1 MVASGCW
8 CPNCWRLWIRALSEI
23 IAKAPTQ
30 NPVLLQR
37 NPAICAAELDGE
49 VCLFHPD
56 NAEYLNLNATGSAIW
71 TLLETPLTAD
81 DLIERLLE
89 RYAVDEQTCRQDTDQ
104 FLSQALERGML
115 LGVGESV

>member
-1 MVASGCW
+1 MIAMAS
-8 CPNCWRLWIRALSEI
+8 
-23 IAKAPTQ
+23 TQ
-30 NPVLLQR
+30 TPVLLQR

-71 TLLETPLTAD
+71 NLLDTPLNAEQ
-81 DLIERLLE
+81 LLERLLE
-89 RYAVDEQTCRQDTDQ
+89 RYAVDEQACRHDTDQ

-115 LGVGESV
+115 LAMAEAA